1 MSWLQNLDPNAVL
14 AIATA
19 LGTYVYHR
27 VRPAAPVR
35 YLSLADAK
43 KLAAS
48 VYRIELEALA
58 AIGRRLSDFP
68 EDVQTARASIG
79 ELAQNAAIE
88 AVKKRAAMA
97 GQTLSAA
104 WLADIKLHLAGGA
117 K

>member
-1 MSWLQNLDPNAVL
+1 MRWLQNLDPNAVL

-35 YLSLADAK
+35 YLSLTDAK

-68 EDVQTARASIG
+68 EARASIG